1 MPPLFCGINNMLR
14 LYVMIQNESDTDR
27 IVRGVIGVI
36 LLLVAYNNMTGPWQI
51 VLYILGGIAVVTGI
65 TGFCMIYKLLGITTR
80 K

>member
-1 MPPLFCGINNMLR
+1 
-14 LYVMIQNESDTDR
+14 MIQNESDTDR